1 MSDDLIPHNRVHF
14 FTHRLP
20 LVGEAIHEVT
30 LSIQASRRMVE
41 IAMFGAIS
49 TVGQYLIDVKT
60 PLGVVGPVSLA
71 SLTIAGSGQ
80 RKSAVERCVNKAL
93 RINDDLLEDLFAE
106 DLNEYEIKFSEWKA
120 KLGKL
125 ERATKS
131 VDGDDTSA
139 KRELEN
145 HRAARPVSPRKL
157 QLIFED
163 ITPTAML
170 SALNATGVGALVSSE
185 GAIITEGRAF
195 ESVPHLNALLS
206 GDPVTVTRTN
216 KPSLRIK
223 NARLTIS
230 VAVQRAHFG
239 GKAGK
244 KWEMIYGSGH
254 LSRYLFC
261 IPESNMGQRFS
272 NRQSHSTDHINK
284 YHDRMIE
291 LIDQFHDAW
300 KKPGFKRK
308 VLEFTPEAAD
318 LWVKTADEI
327 EAQLAP
333 GGAYE
338 QVQDHGSKLAEI
350 IARLAALLH
359 LFEGFEGNISVGT
372 LEVAMEV
379 CRECSHDYVRTF
391 SKPPQEELDAYTL
404 NQFFD
409 KYRSMNQWYLPKNTA
424 RQICPNSLRKDR
436 RFYIALEK
444 LRLDGQLSIYPCP
457 NTRKEMIWLAPAAA
471 YV

>member
-1 MSDDLIPHNRVHF
+1 MSDDLIPHNRKHF
-14 FTHRLP
+14 FIHRLS
-20 LVGEAIHEVT
+20 LLGYVIHEAA
-30 LSIQASRRMVE
+30 SFFQASPRMVE
-41 IAMFGAIS
+41 IAAFGAIS

-60 PLGVVGPVSLA
+60 PFGVVGPVSLA
-71 SLTIAGSGQ
+71 CLTIAGPGE
-80 RKSAVERCVNKAL
+80 RKSAVERCFNKTL
-93 RINDDLLEDLFAE
+93 RISDDLMEDLFAKE
-106 DLNEYEIKFSEWKA
+106 LDEYETTLAKWK
-120 KLGKL
+120 KTKKL
-125 ERATKS
+125 EREAGS
-131 VDGDDTSA
+131 VSGDNALTEH
-139 KRELEN
+139 ELEI
-145 HRAARPVSPRKL
+145 HKADPPVPPRKL
-157 QLIFED
+157 QLIHEN
-163 ITPTAML
+163 ITPSAML
-170 SALNATGVGALVSSE
+170 SALHETGVGALVSSE
-185 GAIITEGRAF
+185 GANVTEGRAF
-195 ESVPHLNALLS
+195 ESVPQLNSLLS
-206 GDPVTVTRTN
+206 GDPVIVTRN
-216 KPSLRIK
+216 NRPSLRIK
-223 NARLTIS
+223 GARLTIS
-230 VAVQRAHFG
+230 LSVQPVYFDA
-239 GKAGK
+239 KAGK
-244 KWEMIYGSGH
+244 KWEIIRESGH
-254 LSRYLFC
+254 WARYLFC
-261 IPESNMGQRFS
+261 RPPSIMGYRFS
-272 NRQSHSTDHINK
+272 NNQSHSTDHIKK
-284 YHDRMIE
+284 YHSRMIE

-333 GGAYE
+333 GGAFE